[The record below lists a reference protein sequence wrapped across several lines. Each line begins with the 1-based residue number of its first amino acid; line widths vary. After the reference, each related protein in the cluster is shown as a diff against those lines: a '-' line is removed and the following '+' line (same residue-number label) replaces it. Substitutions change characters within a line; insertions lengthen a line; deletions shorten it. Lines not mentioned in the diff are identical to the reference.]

1 MAAKKKAAELLIKQ
15 KAVEKYMDYY
25 DELMK
30 NTIRRNND
38 SIYQELFQFLSPS
51 ETAFMDPADGLQV
64 TGVGGQGFQGY
75 KMGMAG
81 LLDSDSQVPTCLV
94 ITSNESSSSIDT

>member
-1 MAAKKKAAELLIKQ
+1 
-15 KAVEKYMDYY
+15 MDYY
-25 DELMK
+25 DDLMRT
-30 NTIRRNND
+30 TIRKNND
-38 SIYQELFQFLSPS
+38 SIYQELFQFLRPS
-51 ETAFMDPADGLQV
+51 ETLFMDQEEVGLTV